1 MSPAGATATQRVAE
15 SFALRLDGSGAPATG
30 LVSGVSGGVFTAEVI
45 EHHSGSE
52 PFARKMLGPPRYED
66 IEVKVGA
73 AMPAPLFD
81 WIAASW
87 GASPPSM
94 DGAVLGFDPTF
105 KVQREQRFLEAHI
118 AETTFPTLDA
128 ASKEI
133 GRIGVRITPR
143 ELPPPAKP
151 PSGTKLGLTL
161 GKSPHKAWQ
170 VAAFKLEL
178 DGLSTTHVAR
188 IDAFA
193 VCRGIEISRGQGST
207 IKPGRIVFPNLRVW
221 LAASGADDWHA
232 WHHHFLIDG
241 HNTDADEKGGAIVLL
256 AANLSP
262 VATIQLHGVGIFR
275 IAPAPK
281 DPEAAPGPMVA
292 RVVADLY
299 CERMQLVAGGA

>member
-1 MSPAGATATQRVAE
+1 MSPAVATATQRVAE
-15 SFALRLDGSGAPATG
+15 SFALRLDGSGSSTTG
-30 LVSGVSGGVFTAEVI
+30 LLSRAMGGVFTADVI
-45 EHHSGSE
+45 QHQSGGD

-66 IEVKVGA
+66 IEVEVGA

-87 GASPPSM
+87 GASPPSV

-105 KVQREQRFLEAHI
+105 TLQREQRFLGALI

-128 ASKEI
+128 ASKQM

-143 ELPPPAKP
+143 ELLPPTKPAP
-151 PSGTKLGLTL
+151 GTKLGLTL

-170 VAAFKLEL
+170 VAAFKLQL

-193 VCRGIEISRGQGST
+193 VRRSIERSQGQGAT
-207 IKPGRIVFPNLRVW
+207 IKPGRISFPNLRVW

-232 WHHHFLIDG
+232 WHRHFLIDG
-241 HNTDADEKGGAIVLL
+241 HNTDADEKDGAIHLL
-256 AANLSP
+256 APNLSP
-262 VATIQLHGVGIFR
+262 IATIKLHGVGIFR
-275 IAPAPK
+275 IGPAPK
-281 DPEAAPGPMVA
+281 DPDGAPALMLA

-299 CERMQLVAGGA
+299 CERMQLVAGGV